1 MTESVFAYSKKIDSP
16 ESFVVVVVV
25 VLSPETLA
33 LLCLFELSRSQKD
46 KLSNIL

>member
-25 VLSPETLA
+25 VVVFVTRNVSTVI
-33 LLCLFELSRSQKD
+33 F
-46 KLSNIL
+46 I

>member
-25 VLSPETLA
+25 VVVVFVTRNVSTVI
-33 LLCLFELSRSQKD
+33 F
-46 KLSNIL
+46 I